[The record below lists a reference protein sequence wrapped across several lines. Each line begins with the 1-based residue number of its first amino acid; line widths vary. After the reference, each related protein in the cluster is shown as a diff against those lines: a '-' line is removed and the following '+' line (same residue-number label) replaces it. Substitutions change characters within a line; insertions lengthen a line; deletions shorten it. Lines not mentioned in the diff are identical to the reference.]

1 MNLSNNKPI
10 GKGKHGIVYN
20 LNEFNIINK
29 NNIKN
34 IELFSVKNKDNL
46 IIDKSQD
53 INELFN
59 YMHKTKNKI
68 VKIFKTNRCFMKN
81 SYLKNDFYQELKIN
95 KKILNIY
102 KSKKYLTIYP
112 IGKFKSVKLIGSI
125 ITLNNDKKIYMIFG
139 NKCENENFKINL
151 NKYIIDILE
160 SIIILQKHN
169 LQHDDI
175 KIDNIVKC
183 SNKYKLIDWGK
194 VCSVKDLSFRTIY
207 GIYHSPIL
215 LYLKGYKFIDFILL
229 IEKFNYN
236 YNIVNSKKNKNF
248 LRKNKNFQDL
258 LIKIKNEIKIIIKI
272 NENKKKLLNRYKFT
286 FDIFMFGIA
295 ILHLI
300 NKHNLNYNKYKPIID
315 KFTSLIDP
323 VENAQDALKYTKFI
337 LKI

>member
-53 INELFN
+53 IKKLFN
-59 YMHKTKNKI
+59 YIHKTKNKI

-81 SYLKNDFYQELKIN
+81 SYLKNDFYEELKLN
-95 KKILNIY
+95 KKIFNIY
-102 KSKKYLTIYP
+102 KSKKYLTICP
-112 IGKFKSVKLIGSI
+112 IGKFKSVKLMGSI

-194 VCSVKDLSFRTIY
+194 VRSVKDLSISTIY
-207 GIYHSPIL
+207 GLYHSPIL

-236 YNIVNSKKNKNF
+236 YNIINSKKNKNF

-258 LIKIKNEIKIIIKI
+258 LIKIKNELKIIIKM
-272 NENKKKLLNRYKFT
+272 NENKKKLLNKYKFT
-286 FDIFMFGIA
+286 FDIFMFGIT
-295 ILHLI
+295 ILHI
-300 NKHNLNYNKYKPIID
+300 VNKYKLNYNKYKPIID
-315 KFTSLIDP
+315 KFTSLINP
-323 VENAQDALKYTKFI
+323 VENAQDALKYSKLI

>member
-194 VCSVKDLSFRTIY
+194 VCSVKDLSISTIY